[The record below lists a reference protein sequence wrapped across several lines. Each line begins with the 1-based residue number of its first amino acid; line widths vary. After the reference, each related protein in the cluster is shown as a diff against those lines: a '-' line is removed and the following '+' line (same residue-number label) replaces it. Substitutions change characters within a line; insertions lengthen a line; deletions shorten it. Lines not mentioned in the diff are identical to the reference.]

1 MRASPAAPTSA
12 RPRSAWS
19 FALGEVAGAH
29 EVRVLVLSGY
39 GLNCEAETAAGFRM
53 TGARADVV
61 HTGALLEQGA
71 AGLAGVHILAFVGGF
86 SFGDHI
92 ASGRVLANRLRFR
105 FADALVR
112 FVDDGGHVLGVC
124 NGFQTISKLGLLPAF
139 DRAPGDPL
147 APQQVSIVDNDRLG
161 YRDAWVRLQIDP
173 ASPCAFTRGASGGVL
188 EVPARHGEGKLVF
201 ADPSFARRVD
211 DEHLVPMRYVDGD
224 GVPTEAWPDNPN
236 GSPGGAAAM
245 CDPTGRI
252 FGVMPHPEA
261 FLYPENHPDFTRW
274 RAAGDTPR
282 HGDGLGILASGVR
295 SVLGAAR

>member
-1 MRASPAAPTSA
+1 MTAVAGRAISGPP
-12 RPRSAWS
+12 SAWS
-19 FALGEVAGAH
+19 FPLGPVAGAD

-39 GLNCEAETAAGFRM
+39 GLNCESETAAGFRM
-53 TGARADVV
+53 TGARAEIV
-61 HTGALLEQGA
+61 HTGALLEAGA
-71 AGLAGVHILAFVGGF
+71 AGLDGVHILAFVGGF

-112 FVDDGGHVLGVC
+112 FVDGGGHVIGVC

-139 DRAPGDPL
+139 DREPGDPL
-147 APQQVSIVDNDRLG
+147 AAQQMSIVDNDRLG
-161 YRDAWVRLQIDP
+161 YRDAWVRLRIDP

-201 ADPSFARRVD
+201 ADPSLAQRVV
-211 DEHLVPMRYVDGD
+211 DEHLVPLRYVDAAGEA
-224 GVPTEAWPDNPN
+224 TEAWPDNPN

-295 SVLGAAR
+295 SVLGAWR